1 MCINEL
7 MLLYIVET
15 CNDKYYYIKKF
26 ISVFLGVFL
35 KFPLDEVLY
44 FTLIQT
50 HFSCRLLITI
60 VRLSTKYNKFKIV
73 NVIQ

>member
-15 CNDKYYYIKKF
+15 CNDEYYYIKKF

-35 KFPLDEVLY
+35 KAPLDQVLY
-44 FTLIQT
+44 FTVIQT
-50 HFSCRLLITI
+50 HFPCRVLITI
-60 VRLSTKYNKFKIV
+60 VQLSTKSNKLI
-73 NVIQ
+73 